1 MSQLI
6 EKQTEVPARRWRDD
20 WPVAVTAAVAAAA
33 VWVVATQLASVDL
46 AVRSGSGTQHINV
59 VSVIVTSVVVA
70 LVAGWLL
77 RLLERRTPRGRTIW
91 TVVAVAI
98 WVLSLA
104 GPLGARSLA
113 AGLWL
118 ALLHL
123 VVGSVVIVGLRRL
136 HTDRVA

>member
-6 EKQTEVPARRWRDD
+6 EKRTEVRAGRWRDD

-33 VWVVATQLASVDL
+33 VWVLATQLASVDL
-46 AVRSGSGTQHINV
+46 TVRSGSGTQHVNV